1 MTNYVVPPC
10 SLNRVVGLD
19 LTDSLLHF
27 ANDNDFSAK
36 ESQIVDTRF
45 PRVGHLRCL
54 LSEED
59 TLLRRRVVLIQISL
73 NRNQLTLHI

>member
-1 MTNYVVPPC
+1 MVNFDCAVSPSEKKNAYHETNFREAEKAP
-10 SLNRVVGLD
+10 NRVVGLD
-19 LTDSLLHF
+19 LTNSLLHF

-59 TLLRRRVVLIQISL
+59 T
-73 NRNQLTLHI
+73 